1 MHMKSTVSRF
11 LSVLA
16 IVLLPLLSVA
26 QGTLEDVVYL
36 KNGSVIHGTIV
47 EQVPNV
53 SIKIKTADGNL
64 FVFRIEE
71 VEKITKEEKP
81 GAKAPRDREER
92 QPRGGFGPDELKQRG
107 YSATAELVTALGYND
122 FGDKSSFGMQVIN
135 GYQVN
140 PYFNAGV
147 GIGLNQHFS
156 GAAFMPVFLD
166 LRGTFL
172 RQRVSPFVGFA
183 GGWAV
188 ALNVNDDEPDEGGLY
203 LNPAFGVRFFVSRKT
218 SLNLSAGLRYQEGT
232 GYYTEWDFLQN
243 EYVDRSERIHRN
255 AFTLRF
261 GVTF

>member
-1 MHMKSTVSRF
+1 MKNSF
-11 LSVLA
+11 LRLLA
-16 IVLLPLLSVA
+16 MLSIVALPFMASA
-26 QGTLEDVVYL
+26 QSTLEDVVYL

-71 VEKITKEEKP
+71 VEKITKEEKV
-81 GAKAPRDREER
+81 GANAPKER
-92 QPRGGFGPDELKQRG
+92 GVRHARGGFGPEEMKQRG
-107 YSATAELVTALGYND
+107 YSATAELVTAIGYND
-122 FGDKSSFGMQVIN
+122 FPDKSSFGMQVIN

-147 GIGLNQHFS
+147 GVGLNQHFS

-172 RQRVSPFVGFA
+172 RQRVSPFVGLA

-188 ALNVNDDEPDEGGLY
+188 ALNVNDAEPDEGGLY

-218 SLNLSAGLRYQEGT
+218 SLNLSVGLRYQEGT
-232 GYYTEWDFLQN
+232 GYEREWDIIQGN
-243 EYVDRSERIHRN
+243 YVERNERIHRN

>member
-1 MHMKSTVSRF
+1 MRTTILR
-11 LSVLA
+11 LLA
-16 IVLLPLLSVA
+16 ILSIAVLPLLSAA
-26 QGTLEDVVYL
+26 QGVLEDVVYL
-36 KNGSVIHGTIV
+36 KNGSVIHGTVV

-81 GAKAPRDREER
+81 GANAPKERGDRHA
-92 QPRGGFGPDELKQRG
+92 RGGFGPDELKQRG

-188 ALNVNDDEPDEGGLY
+188 ALNVNASEPDEGGLY

-218 SLNLSAGLRYQEGT
+218 SLNLSVGLRYQEGT
-232 GYYTEWDFLQN
+232 GYDRVWDIYN
-243 EYVDRSERIHRN
+243 GGYVDTDERIHRN

>member
-1 MHMKSTVSRF
+1 MSFHQLF
-11 LSVLA
+11 LKAAAVLS
-16 IVLLPLLSVA
+16 LLLAAHGLRS
-26 QGTLEDVVYL
+26 QTLEDVVYL
-36 KNGSVIHGTIV
+36 KNGSVIHGTVV

-71 VEKITKEEKP
+71 VEKITKEEKTAAH
-81 GAKAPRDREER
+81 GSKERDER

-107 YSATAELVTALGYND
+107 YSATAELVTAIGYND

-188 ALNVNDDEPDEGGLY
+188 ALNVNDEEPDEGGLY
-203 LNPAFGVRFFVSRKT
+203 LNPAFGVRFFVSRRT
-218 SLNLSAGLRYQEGT
+218 SLNLSVGLRYQEGT
-232 GYYTEWDFLQN
+232 GYYREWDIMEN
-243 EYVDRSERIHRN
+243 AYVDRSERIHRN